1 MKFNNKESFKRYLV
15 KLIKEEKKIIE
26 KSMEEEEVREEETH
40 EKEVEE
46 GAACE
51 EAYIPKSIFTNKINE
66 SKANR
71 SALKVKK
78 AFNMLKEG
86 QINRKR
92 FYLVVERITGCET
105 KNTYVTTD
113 HGNISLRRFI
123 RNI

>member
-15 KLIKEEKKIIE
+15 KLIKEEKEIIE
-26 KSMEEEEVREEETH
+26 KSMEEEEVREEM
-40 EKEVEE
+40 EE
-46 GAACE
+46 GVACE

-92 FYLVVERITGCET
+92 FYLVVEKITGCET

>member
-15 KLIKEEKKIIE
+15 KLIKEEKEAIE
-26 KSMEEEEVREEETH
+26 ESMEEEVREEEIH
-40 EKEVEE
+40 EEMEE
-46 GAACE
+46 GVACE

-92 FYLVVERITGCET
+92 FYLIVERITGCET

-113 HGNISLRRFI
+113 RGNISLRRFI